1 MATNYRPNQNRI
13 PANTAPSRIREQDD
27 DTIPTDPAAIQSDG
41 GQEPAELLSESETLR
56 IAQEAYTTSTTYV
69 DSNFRKQWETDLRY
83 FDGRHASDSKY
94 YKDAYKHR
102 AKTFRPKSRSISR
115 RMEALVAAAFFSNDR
130 KADVEAINQDDPLA
144 VSTAR
149 MVGNLLDYRLKNTI
163 PWFLTVVGAMQ
174 DAVKTGV
181 VCSYNYWAYRTATK
195 KKKTQVPYIDEA
207 TGQPAIDPETQE
219 PMMFD
224 QEEEIQVALEDKPD
238 VCLFPVEYV
247 RISPNANWRDPVNT
261 SPYVGRMVPM
271 YVSEVRERM
280 EKPDR
285 HGRKWRTYGEG
296 EIRSAGSLDSFD
308 STRQTRLGQR
318 QDPVD
323 SHPEVKDYEIVWAI
337 EWFID
342 RGNGRIVYWTLGTE
356 KLLSDP
362 EPIEDCYLHGQIP
375 ITMGFC
381 VVETHKIMP
390 KGLIGLGGAVQRA
403 LNNTANNREDNVA
416 LVLSKQYFIRSG
428 QQTDTTNLMYG
439 IPGGVTAFNN
449 PKEDVV
455 QAEWNDVTSSGYQ
468 EQDRFNVEYDEL
480 VGNFSSQSVMTNRA
494 LNQTVGGLEI
504 LGEGAATLSELTVKT
519 FSESWLIPTL
529 NQLALLEQY
538 YETDEVIMA
547 LAAKAA
553 QSAYHVSGHYA
564 QGQPQQ
570 QPPQIAEMVD
580 NLIDAKCFVKIE
592 VGMNATDPNRKLFRL
607 TSAVGQVATA
617 VAQMPPSFNVAEY
630 GREIF
635 HILGYGD
642 GSRFWDADQQAQQ
655 LVMKAQQQAT
665 EMIQSAQ
672 KVVEALMENAE
683 KRRKEAEK
691 AEEAAMEEQQQLL
704 REINGLLERGFAVAM
719 RELKVENDSR
729 FGKMEVKLAVA
740 QANAGREK
748 TKAATSKPS
757 GNGSSQ
763 PPAESTPSFVIHN
776 HPATK
781 TGGGSRKITLKK
793 GADGTIIGETKEEG
807 EVPKVRKITLKKN
820 KDGTITGE
828 AKDE

>member
-13 PANTAPSRIREQDD
+13 PANTAPAHTRKQQDD
-27 DTIPTDPAAIQSDG
+27 TTPADPAAIG
-41 GQEPAELLSESETLR
+41 GETPVSPMMLSEEEALR

-130 KADVEAINQDDPLA
+130 KCDVEAFNQDDPLA
-144 VSTAR
+144 VATAR
-149 MVGNLLDYRLKNTI
+149 MVGNLLDFRLKNTI

-195 KKKTQVPYIDEA
+195 KKMQSVPYIDES
-207 TGQPAIDPETQE
+207 TGQPAIDPETGE
-219 PMMFD
+219 PMMFE
-224 QEEEIQVALEDKPD
+224 QETEVQVTLEDKPD

-247 RISPNANWRDPVNT
+247 RISPNANWRDPINT

-280 EKPDR
+280 EKADR
-285 HGRKWRTYGEG
+285 YGRKWREYGAG
-296 EIRSAGSLDSFD
+296 EIRSAGALDAFD
-308 STRQTRLGQR
+308 STRQTRIGQR

-323 SHPEVKDYEIVWAI
+323 SHPEVKDYEIVWCI
-337 EWFID
+337 EWYID

-362 EPIEDCYLHGQIP
+362 EPIEDCYLHGVIP

-428 QQTDTTNLMYG
+428 QQVDTTNLMYG
-439 IPGGVTAFNN
+439 VPGGVTAFNN

-519 FSESWLIPTL
+519 LSESWLIPTL
-529 NQLALLEQY
+529 NQLGLLEQY
-538 YETDEVIMA
+538 YETDEVLMA
-547 LAAKAA
+547 LAAQAA
-553 QSAYHVSGHYA
+553 QQAYKPSGRP
-564 QGQPQQ
+564 GQSQV
-570 QPPQIAEMVD
+570 PPQVADMVD

-630 GREIF
+630 GKEIF

-665 EMIQSAQ
+665 EMIQNAQ
-672 KVVEALMENAE
+672 AVVEKLMENAE
-683 KRRKEAEK
+683 ARRKLAEK
-691 AEEAAMEEQQQLL
+691 AEESAMEEQQQLL
-704 REINGLLERGFAVAM
+704 REINKLLERGFSVAM
-719 RELKVENDSR
+719 RELKVENDSK
-729 FGKMEVKLAVA
+729 FAKMEVKLAAA
-740 QANAGREK
+740 QAQAGREK
-748 TKAATSKPS
+748 TPATKSKPS
-757 GNGSSQ
+757 NGGGG
-763 PPAESTPSFVIHN
+763 ESKAPNITVNNYIP
-776 HPATK
+776 K
-781 TGGGSRKITLKK
+781 GGGSRKIKLTK
-793 GADGTIIGETKEEG
+793 G
-807 EVPKVRKITLKKN
+807 
-820 KDGTITGE
+820 KDGTLTGE
-828 AKDE
+828 ARDD